1 MKLRKA
7 IKLVAAG
14 AAVSASASVMAVPST
29 GNFTTNGTSV
39 TATCPT
45 GYTCSSSPITDV
57 GFMQRQ
63 ITENSSGRTF
73 IQTIT
78 TEGVKATAGAGF
90 TGNTGFSDE
99 SFVEIGG
106 GSGVIDEQKIAEQ
119 ASSGG
124 VTEDFNSTA
133 NIKSG
138 QFRVAD
144 QGAIVLDQMIH
155 EVSSEDFTT
164 SFNLT
169 EMDNSAFGG
178 NITAQVTVGSGIGA
192 GDFTNTFK
200 QTTFNV
206 EDTTGTYTS
215 GNYKKLDINQEVVGD
230 LNQTVQ
236 LNERTGA
243 AVTEGGGTDATTAV
257 TFNAGDTIV
266 QLQIGQDIVGGG
278 QFGLHDFVNESGGT
292 SVGID
297 SLVSNALPFQSV
309 TYTSGGDPFAAF

>member
-14 AAVSASASVMAVPST
+14 AAVTASASIMAAPTV
-29 GNFTTNGTSV
+29 GGFTTTGGVVN
-39 TATCPT
+39 ATCPA
-45 GYTCSSSPITDV
+45 GYTCSTSPITDV

-63 ITENSSGRTF
+63 ITENTSGRTF
-73 IQTIT
+73 IQTISSEGDT
-78 TEGVKATAGAGF
+78 TGGGGF
-90 TGNTGFSDE
+90 AGNTGFSDE

-106 GSGVIDEQKIAEQ
+106 GSGVIDQQKIGEK

-133 NIKSG
+133 NISSG

-144 QGAIVLDQMIH
+144 VAAIDLTQNIH
-155 EVSSEDFTT
+155 EVSSEDFTAG
-164 SFNLT
+164 FNLT

-178 NITAQVTVGSGIGA
+178 NITAQVTLTSGIGA

-200 QTTFNV
+200 QQTLNV
-206 EDTTGTYTS
+206 EDTTGTYTY

-243 AVTEGGGTDATTAV
+243 AITEGGTTTAGSAGD
-257 TFNAGDTIV
+257 FSAGDTLV

-278 QFGLHDFVNESGGT
+278 QFGLHDFVNETSG
-292 SVGID
+292 VAIGID
-297 SLVSNALPFQSV
+297 SLATNALPFQTI